1 MAKTAMIRARME
13 PSLKEGVEKIFKKIG
28 LSTTEAI
35 TLFYNQVKL
44 NKGIPFELKIPNE
57 VTLETIRKTDRGE
70 ELHRVKNVDELFKE
84 LEVWS

>member
-1 MAKTAMIRARME
+1 MAKTAMIRARIE
-13 PSLKEGVEKIFKKIG
+13 PSLKDGVEKIFKKIG

-57 VTLETIRKTDRGE
+57 VTLETMRKSDRGE
-70 ELHRVKNVDELFKE
+70 ELVHSENVEEMFKK
-84 LEVWS
+84 LGI